1 MTPSTLFGAPLG
13 YSDDA
18 LSRWIRQLD
27 GCWISFARRT
37 VGELDNDLELLRP
50 LFGTGAN
57 AKSLRATMAALSPH
71 GEPGPALPD
80 ELALTFED
88 RALITPEGRILLEIL
103 RGLQQGGETVIAE
116 GHILRAQH
124 AALSTRC
131 AWGRDWADK
140 QLDGNM
146 SPPVLGAAC
155 FLLVNGS
162 IGLGHALHL
171 PEDEREDRDL
181 GRLVLPLIASF
192 SETLGGKPPPLDGGL
207 RSHWVFTQVS
217 RLLPLDVRR
226 EKGVD
231 GTALYIR
238 DDREAA
244 LLANLRARLAK
255 FDPVAV
261 DAAVTQLITGYRAAR
276 GSFIALDQ
284 SYEDPRHTQRVQRAL
299 TTQP

>member
-1 MTPSTLFGAPLG
+1 VTPNTLFGAPLG
-13 YSDDA
+13 YSPDS
-18 LSRWIRQLD
+18 LNRWIRLLE
-27 GCWISFARRT
+27 GCWIAFARGT
-37 VGELDNDLELLRP
+37 AGELDEDLELLRP
-50 LFGTGAN
+50 LFGAGAN
-57 AKSLRATMAALSPH
+57 AKSLRATLAALAPQ
-71 GEPGPALPD
+71 GESGQGLPG

-88 RALITPEGRILLEIL
+88 RALMTPEGRVLLEVL
-103 RGLQQGGETVIAE
+103 HRLQQSGENVIAE
-116 GHILRAQH
+116 DQIIWAQH
-124 AALSTRC
+124 AALTARG
-131 AWGRDWADK
+131 AWGRDWAEK

-162 IGLGHALHL
+162 IGPEHALRL

-181 GRLVLPLIASF
+181 GRLVLPLVASF
-192 SETLGGKPPPLDGGL
+192 SETLGGNPPPVDSGL

-226 EKGVD
+226 ERGIG
-231 GTALYIR
+231 GTSLYVR

-244 LLANLRARLAK
+244 LLMNLRARLGK
-255 FDPVAV
+255 FDPTAV
-261 DAAVTQLITGYRAAR
+261 DAAVAQLVNGYRTAR